1 MKDNFDTYKWKSQ
14 FYGDSKPSKNDKF
27 DLYEWNQK
35 RYLNELDID
44 QNINKDDEGSSFNIT
59 RGGDDPKM
67 GAELESDENV
77 VGEGV
82 NDREIEGKLSDLTYD
97 FLSNYFETERF
108 NAPNPDDSSRTIYSP
123 DQWEDWKQGIMKRFG
138 DVNIKL
144 DNQGNFDSD
153 KFQILDK
160 QFQSDK
166 KGFIQSK
173 AAYLDKIRQR
183 TNFGLDEQMDGG
195 NLFDYFAKKG
205 YDITERSS
213 DGRRPGFEGYMVSK
227 GEGRSPQGVIFQ
239 YNKDTDEFTI
249 SRMSGYRIDQEEAM
263 KAGMR
268 EKGTGSPV
276 AGIEGYMTDGN
287 YTPVSIS
294 VEGLKDIVDHVMT
307 GIDREAEAQRDFYAR
322 RGPVSGTIDE
332 AMDASRDKLNQ
343 LAMSIGFDE
352 FAKTILMLKDENLLN
367 DIVNA
372 MKMYKVDNVSYYNPD
387 VLKENIDYD
396 EALTLRGMLADLK
409 KEREQLFIDMEQEAE
424 PEGGPIADRYG
435 NELNKIEDRMNKI
448 TKQLRDYDMNEN
460 VAPNHDGK
468 AAPYGSGYESVKE
481 TLRFIKENNPEF
493 TNEEIKAELKNIK
506 ELGSLLDEKAKSK
519 LCKRG
524 RDYIAARKRAGE
536 KSSAYLSG
544 RAVKVCKGQ
553 IKGAGGKRKK
563 SYKGKK

>member
-1 MKDNFDTYKWKSQ
+1 MKDNFNIYNWKQ
-14 FYGDSKPSKNDKF
+14 NTNKNSENKEKF
-27 DLYEWNQK
+27 DLYEWNKK
-35 RYLNELDID
+35 RYLGELDISD
-44 QNINKDDEGSSFNIT
+44 EEEGQNVSAANLSGDVNIT
-59 RGGDDPKM
+59 RGGDDPKT
-67 GAELESDENV
+67 GAEQESDDNV

-82 NDREIEGKLSDLTYD
+82 NDREIKGKLSDLTYD

-138 DVNIKL
+138 DVDIKL

-183 TNFGLDEQMDGG
+183 TNFGLDE
-195 NLFDYFAKKG
+195 
-205 YDITERSS
+205 
-213 DGRRPGFEGYMVSK
+213 
-227 GEGRSPQGVIFQ
+227 
-239 YNKDTDEFTI
+239 
-249 SRMSGYRIDQEEAM
+249 
-263 KAGMR
+263 
-268 EKGTGSPV
+268 
-276 AGIEGYMTDGN
+276 
-287 YTPVSIS
+287 
-294 VEGLKDIVDHVMT
+294 
-307 GIDREAEAQRDFYAR
+307 
-322 RGPVSGTIDE
+322 

-367 DIVNA
+367 DIVDA

-387 VLKENIDYD
+387 VLKESINLSDYNEDVEKAIDAGIRVGSNFDVEDFMYYVHNNWMAGNLSAE
-396 EALTLRGMLADLK
+396 EAMK
-409 KEREQLFIDMEQEAE
+409 KISKYISPMR
-424 PEGGPIADRYG
+424 
-435 NELNKIEDRMNKI
+435 
-448 TKQLRDYDMNEN
+448 EN

-468 AAPYGSGYESVKE
+468 AAPYGSGYEAVKE

-493 TNEEIKAELKNIK
+493 TNEEIKAELEEIK
-506 ELGSLLDEKAKSK
+506 ELGNQLNEK
-519 LCKRG
+519 LCPKG
-524 RDYIAARKRAGE
+524 EAYRKRRMAAGE

-553 IKGAGGKRKK
+553 M
-563 SYKGKK
+563 SGKKKKKKK

>member
-123 DQWEDWKQGIMKRFG
+123 GQWEDWKQGIMKRFG

-166 KGFIQSK
+166 KGYIQSK

-183 TNFGLDEQMDGG
+183 TNFGLDEAFDELDDG
-195 NLFDYFAKKG
+195 FDPE
-205 YDITERSS
+205 I
-213 DGRRPGFEGYMVSK
+213 
-227 GEGRSPQGVIFQ
+227 
-239 YNKDTDEFTI
+239 
-249 SRMSGYRIDQEEAM
+249 EALI
-263 KAGMR
+263 KAGPRLNKERFKDVIYYIHNNWM
-268 EKGTGSPV
+268 
-276 AGIEGYMTDGN
+276 AGN
-287 YTPVSIS
+287 YGDDYAIKRIS
-294 VEGLKDIVDHVMT
+294 K
-307 GIDREAEAQRDFYAR
+307 Y
-322 RGPVSGTIDE
+322 
-332 AMDASRDKLNQ
+332 LNT
-343 LAMSIGFDE
+343 LE
-352 FAKTILMLKDENLLN
+352 
-367 DIVNA
+367 
-372 MKMYKVDNVSYYNPD
+372 
-387 VLKENIDYD
+387 ENIDYD

-448 TKQLRDYDMNEN
+448 AKQLRDYDMNEN

-493 TNEEIKAELKNIK
+493 TNEEIKAELEEIK
-506 ELGSLLDEKAKSK
+506 ELGKQLNEK
-519 LCKRG
+519 LCPKG
-524 RDYIAARKRAGE
+524 EAYRKRRMAAGE

-553 IKGAGGKRKK
+553 M
-563 SYKGKK
+563 SGKKKKKKK

>member
-183 TNFGLDEQMDGG
+183 TNFGLDE
-195 NLFDYFAKKG
+195 
-205 YDITERSS
+205 
-213 DGRRPGFEGYMVSK
+213 
-227 GEGRSPQGVIFQ
+227 
-239 YNKDTDEFTI
+239 
-249 SRMSGYRIDQEEAM
+249 
-263 KAGMR
+263 
-268 EKGTGSPV
+268 
-276 AGIEGYMTDGN
+276 
-287 YTPVSIS
+287 
-294 VEGLKDIVDHVMT
+294 
-307 GIDREAEAQRDFYAR
+307 
-322 RGPVSGTIDE
+322 

-367 DIVNA
+367 DIVDA

-387 VLKENIDYD
+387 VLKEKIDYD

-409 KEREQLFIDMEQEAE
+409 KEREQLFIDMDQEAE

-448 TKQLRDYDMNEN
+448 AKQLSDYDMNEN

-493 TNEEIKAELKNIK
+493 TNEEIKAELEEIK
-506 ELGSLLDEKAKSK
+506 ELGKQLNEK
-519 LCKRG
+519 LCPKG
-524 RDYIAARKRAGE
+524 EAYRKRRMAAGE

-553 IKGAGGKRKK
+553 M
-563 SYKGKK
+563 SGKKKKKKK